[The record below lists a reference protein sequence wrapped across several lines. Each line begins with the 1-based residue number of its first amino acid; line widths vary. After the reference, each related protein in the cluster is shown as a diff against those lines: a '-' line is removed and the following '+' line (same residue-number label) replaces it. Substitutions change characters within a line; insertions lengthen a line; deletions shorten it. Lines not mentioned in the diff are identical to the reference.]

1 MARTHL
7 ATAIE
12 SMTDAVSITDATG
25 RLTGFNPAF
34 VKFHKFAGSE
44 DCVHTLDRFSDLF
57 EIFAADGEL
66 APQDQWPV
74 PRALRGETGADVEYG
89 VRRKDTGETWVAT
102 YGYAPLRNAA
112 GEITGTVAVGRDVT
126 EQRRGEQ
133 RLAQVEQLMEAQ
145 IALVRSE
152 EQFGLLAENI
162 TDVIWTMDLDTMRFT
177 YFTPSVERLLGYTS
191 LEAKTIGLDELLT
204 SESLERAR
212 ATISSGIEGAERGD
226 TLGLH
231 VTEVDQFRKD
241 GSIVPTEVTTRFL
254 PAPDGRP
261 HMVLGITRDIAER
274 KRAEEAL
281 RERQRQHE
289 TIIRTTLD
297 GLLLT
302 DAAGRVLEVNEAYCA
317 MSGYSEQELLTM
329 NIQDLEE
336 MDAAEIAS
344 RMEKVASGVPDR
356 FESRHR
362 RKDGSLFDSE
372 VSIRYEPTEGGWFAG
387 FVRDITPRIKAETAM
402 REDAER
408 HQAILQTAMDGFCLV
423 DMEGRLLEVNEAYTE
438 MCGYSAQELL
448 TMRIQDLVSSEHA
461 GDVADHMKKVLA
473 DGHDRFESEHLR
485 KDGSVFDIEL
495 SIQHRPV
502 EGGQMA
508 AFIRDITPRIEAEA
522 ALRDS
527 QALLEESQR
536 VARLGHYLLDL
547 RTGMWASSAVLDD
560 IFGIDDDFVRS
571 TENWLQI
578 VHPDDR
584 DALIERLQQM
594 QASGGQPGS
603 ESDYRI
609 IRVADGAELSVH
621 GRGSVEVDDRGEP
634 VRAFGII
641 QDVTERK
648 LTEQALL
655 QSEERYRLLS
665 ETSPDLIFVIDSDD
679 RVVYVNGAAARS
691 LNGTAQ
697 EIIGRPREGLFEP
710 RSSAKMGQALKA
722 VFESGETLSHES
734 QATYPGGEMWM
745 KTTLVPMKDEEER
758 IVSVF
763 GVARDLTDHK
773 RAEEAV
779 VRSGKRLEGV
789 LRSVVQTMGKVVE
802 ARDPYTQG
810 HQKGVATIATL
821 IARELGLPEDEVDGV
836 EVAALVHDVG
846 KLTVPA
852 EILSKPGRLSDIEL
866 SLVKEHSQAG
876 CDILKD
882 IDFEWPVAD
891 IVLQHH
897 ERMDGS
903 GYPNGVLG
911 DEISMAARI
920 LMVADVIEAMAAHR
934 PYRPAL
940 GLDAA
945 IVEITGHPEQFDPQ
959 VVAACVRL
967 FEAGRIEL

>member
-1 MARTHL
+1 MPGSNSAQFEVDRSGDYVRQLEQLLDRSPLPAYIKDRENRVTFANATMCERLGLPRDEVLGRTSHELWPREIADGLRANDERALTSGQTVVTEETTLEPDGPHVFLTSKYPILDEDGSVVAVGGMSTDITDLKRAESEALMAQTHL

-34 VKFHKFAGSE
+34 VKFHRFAGSE
-44 DCVHTLDRFSDLF
+44 DCVDTLDRFAELF
-57 EIFAADGEL
+57 EIFAADGEP

-74 PRALRGETGADVEYG
+74 PRALRGETGTDVEYG

-145 IALVRSE
+145 VALVRSE

-162 TDVIWTMDLDTMRFT
+162 TDVIWTIDLDTMHAT
-177 YFTPSVERLLGYTS
+177 YFTPSVERLLGYTPDEAVA
-191 LEAKTIGLDELLT
+191 LEFEDLLT
-204 SESLERAR
+204 PDSLERVR
-212 ATISSGIEGAERGD
+212 ATLAGGIQGAERGD
-226 TLGLH
+226 MLGLR

-254 PAPDGRP
+254 PTPDGRP

-281 RERQRQHE
+281 GERQRQHE

-329 NIQDLEE
+329 SIQDLEE
-336 MDAAEIAS
+336 MDAEEIAS
-344 RMEKVASGVPDR
+344 RMRKVASGVPDR

-372 VSIRYEPTEGGWFAG
+372 ISIRYESTEGGWFAG
-387 FVRDITPRIKAETAM
+387 FVRDIT
-402 REDAER
+402 ER
-408 HQAILQTAMDGFCLV
+408 
-423 DMEGRLLEVNEAYTE
+423 RLWE
-438 MCGYSAQELL
+438 Q
-448 TMRIQDLVSSEHA
+448 
-461 GDVADHMKKVLA
+461 
-473 DGHDRFESEHLR
+473 
-485 KDGSVFDIEL
+485 
-495 SIQHRPV
+495 
-502 EGGQMA
+502 
-508 AFIRDITPRIEAEA
+508 
-522 ALRDS
+522 
-527 QALLEESQR
+527 
-536 VARLGHYLLDL
+536 
-547 RTGMWASSAVLDD
+547 AVL
-560 IFGIDDDFVRS
+560 
-571 TENWLQI
+571 E
-578 VHPDDR
+578 
-584 DALIERLQQM
+584 
-594 QASGGQPGS
+594 
-603 ESDYRI
+603 
-609 IRVADGAELSVH
+609 
-621 GRGSVEVDDRGEP
+621 
-634 VRAFGII
+634 
-641 QDVTERK
+641 
-648 LTEQALL
+648 
-655 QSEERYRLLS
+655 SEERYRLLA

-691 LNGTAQ
+691 LNGTAE
-697 EIIGRPREGLFEP
+697 EIIGRSREGLFEP
-710 RSSAKMGQALKA
+710 RSSTLMGQALKA
-722 VFESGETLSHES
+722 VFESGKTLSHES
-734 QATYPGGEMWM
+734 QATYPGGVMWM
-745 KTTLVPMKDEEER
+745 KTTLVPMKDEEGR
-758 IVSVF
+758 VVAVF

-773 RAEEAV
+773 RAQDAV
-779 VRSGKRLEGV
+779 VRSSARLEGV
-789 LRSVVQTMGKVVE
+789 LRSVVQTMGKVIE

-810 HQKGVATIATL
+810 HEKGVATIATL
-821 IARELGLPEDEVDGV
+821 IAKELGLREDEVDGV
-836 EVAALVHDVG
+836 EVAALVHDIG

-852 EILSKPGRLSDIEL
+852 EILTKPGRLSDIEF
-866 SLVKEHSQAG
+866 SLIKVHSQAG
-876 CDILKD
+876 YDILKD
-882 IDFEWPVAD
+882 IDFDWPVAD

-903 GYPNGVLG
+903 GYPSGLLG

-945 IVEITGHPEQFDPQ
+945 IVEITGHPEKFDPQ
-959 VVAACVRL
+959 VVAACVGL
-967 FEAGRIEL
+967 YEAGRIEL